1 MDRISIG
8 RLQPTKRNAFKE
20 DVKYRPLQAL
30 KRKSGQD
37 LENERT
43 KKLKISPS
51 TAPPSLKLT
60 GDVKMVPQARTTS
73 FFARN
78 QKPGHTAAI
87 PTVSTASKA
96 VFN

>member
-1 MDRISIG
+1 MDRSSIG
-8 RLQPTKRNAFKE
+8 RIQPTKRNASKE
-20 DVKYRPLQAL
+20 DVKYIPLQAL

-43 KKLKISPS
+43 KKLRISPS
-51 TAPPSLKLT
+51 TAPPSPKPK

-87 PTVSTASKA
+87 PTVSTASEA
-96 VFN
+96 IFN